1 MFPESL
7 RGVFVWPGENREPG
21 ESDHQD
27 NGENTNRKKKMVLL
41 DTVVSILATLGKN
54 SLDLFICRGQK
65 KIASF
70 KVLQFSSGHIICF
83 VKIW

>member
-1 MFPESL
+1 MFPERL

-65 KIASF
+65 K
-70 KVLQFSSGHIICF
+70 KLQVLKYYNFLLATLY
-83 VKIW
+83 VL